1 VKVDPLVGAGAGALL
16 TLVVIYVSVG
26 GKFPFTRTPMWFV
39 LSCLLAFVVGF
50 AVLAALTAS
59 QP

>member
-1 VKVDPLVGAGAGALL
+1 MKIDPFLGAGAGTLL
-16 TLVVIYVSVG
+16 TLVVIYLAAG
-26 GKFPFTRTPMWFV
+26 GKFPFTRTPMRFV
-39 LSCLLAFVVGF
+39 LACFLAFVVGF